1 MNLQRRAA
9 VLARTELFQGADE
22 ATRLQVAERAFAKVL
37 ERGQF
42 VFLQGM
48 PSNEMFILAR
58 GAVKVYVTS
67 RGGDVVE
74 LVRHHGPTAVIGIVG
89 LLNGNPHSTTAEVLE
104 RSTLLVISRTDL
116 LQLVRTEGQVAE
128 AMLRALGAILHRTT
142 QQLIDLAFL
151 DLPGRL
157 ARQLLIL
164 AGSGTR
170 TRRVTQGELATMV
183 SGARQ
188 TVNQALRTLE
198 SRGYIRAAG
207 GVFEILDRERLQ
219 DLAEQ

>member
-1 MNLQRRAA
+1 MNLHRRAA
-9 VLARTELFQGADE
+9 ILARTELFRDADE
-22 ATRLQVAERAFAKVL
+22 ATRLRISERAFPKVL

-48 PSNEMFILAR
+48 PSNEMFVLAR

-74 LVRHHGPTAVIGIVG
+74 LVRHHGPTAIGIVG
-89 LLNGNPHSTTAEVLE
+89 LLNGNPHSTTAEALE
-104 RSTLLVISRTDL
+104 RSTFLVIPRTDL
-116 LQLVRTEGQVAE
+116 LQLVRSEAQVAE
-128 AMLRALGAILHRTT
+128 AMARALGAIAHRMT
-142 QQLIDLAFL
+142 QQVIDLAFL

-157 ARQLLIL
+157 ARQLLVL
-164 AGSGTR
+164 AGSGPR